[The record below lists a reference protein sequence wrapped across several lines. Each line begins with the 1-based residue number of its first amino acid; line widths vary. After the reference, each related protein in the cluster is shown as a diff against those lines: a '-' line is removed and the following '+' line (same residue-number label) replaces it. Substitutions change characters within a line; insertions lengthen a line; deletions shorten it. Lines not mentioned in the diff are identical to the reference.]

1 MDEKTKTATASVV
14 ITEQVNRMVEQE
26 RNNAMFLNSLDLFEW
41 LTPEEKKQIYNT
53 VLRMLVMIRI
63 STIARLN

>member
-26 RNNAMFLNSLDLFEW
+26 RNNAMLLNSLDLFEW